1 MGCTDTNTYQLWPLI
16 LIVEDCYVPQ
26 SAEHVLNA
34 VAALDSETLAIGFT
48 CDAFA
53 AEMDAHNRRN

>member
-1 MGCTDTNTYQLWPLI
+1 MSCTDIDTYQLWPLI
-16 LIVEDCYVPQ
+16 LIIEDVYVAE
-26 SAEHVLNA
+26 SAPHVLNA
-34 VAALDSETLAIGFT
+34 VAALDLETLAIGFT